1 MSMPAEALGHRGS
14 FWYGLFMP
22 MPAGTL
28 DHRGK
33 LWYGLLHPG
42 LCDMDSAL

>member
-33 LWYGLLHPG
+33 LGMIFSIVGLS
-42 LCDMDSAL
+42 DMDSP